1 MAVLLNICKYYQ
13 GVKLMIFSYYQTL
26 RKPYSSFIEYL
37 QILSGGKIDDVF
49 Y

>member
-1 MAVLLNICKYYQ
+1 MP
-13 GVKLMIFSYYQTL
+13 YYQTL
-26 RKPYSSFIEYL
+26 RKPYSNFIEYL